1 MERKKEFDFNITSNK
16 NNNFSIIM
24 KLEHNLDISIN
35 CPNKIPKISYTKSF
49 SVEYIIKN
57 KYFSLCENIE
67 DISLTLSP
75 ILQDTNNISINEET
89 NGVNLKIKLPHPK
102 CPEIIF
108 FFENKTKDVNE
119 SISELYGLIEN
130 LNNKISEQQKE
141 INELK
146 DTLKS
151 NNVKITKYKE
161 INNPWTEN
169 NKEYKYFYYT
179 LKDNNYLAEKT
190 DNGNFIYPIKTNY
203 LLKKEKIYKIIFVLD
218 YKSGDVDLGF
228 GNFVDTEKA
237 NWLRTNNSVCINNI
251 GLYIN
256 KNKVNEIKI
265 QQSGKYEFII
275 NMPKKNFNLIIDE
288 VQVGEFEFNLQEN
301 ICAQAAI
308 RNKGSSVRI
317 KTFESID

>member
-1 MERKKEFDFNITSNK
+1 MEKKKEFEFNIASNK
-16 NNNFSIIM
+16 NNNFSITL

-35 CPNKIPKISYTKSF
+35 CPNKIPKISYAKSF
-49 SVEYIIKN
+49 SVETIIKN

-67 DISLTLSP
+67 DVSLTLSP
-75 ILQDTNNISINEET
+75 ILQDIKNISINEET

-119 SISELYGLIEN
+119 SISELYELIEK
-130 LNNKISEQQKE
+130 LNNKIIEQQNE

-146 DTLKS
+146 DILK
-151 NNVKITKYKE
+151 
-161 INNPWTEN
+161 INNMKIIDNPWKEN

-190 DNGNFIYPIKTNY
+190 DGGTFIYPIKTNY
-203 LLKKEKIYKIIFVLD
+203 ILKKEKVYKIEFILD
-218 YKSGDVDLGF
+218 YNKSGDGDVDLGF
-228 GNFVDTEKA
+228 GNFFDTEKD
-237 NWLRTNNSVCINNI
+237 NWLRSKNSVCITNA
-251 GLYIN
+251 GLFIDSV
-256 KNKVNEIKI
+256 KVKEIKI
-265 QQSGKYEFII
+265 QKSGKYEFII
-275 NMPKKNFNLIIDE
+275 NMPKQNFNLIIDE
-288 VQVGEFEFNLQEN
+288 IKMGEFKFNFQEN